1 MINSFTENVARIM
14 REKREEMVPS
24 LLKSD
29 EELDFDMQDVVLA
42 EATIPQ
48 TP

>member
-1 MINSFTENVARIM
+1 MINSFSEHVARIM
-14 REKREEMVPS
+14 REKRDKMVPS

-29 EELDFDMQDVVLA
+29 EEADFNMQDVVLT
-42 EATIPQ
+42 EVTVIQ